1 VIGVLCLFGT
11 ARAQTPAVPADSTV
25 VTVPL
30 RAAAPRD
37 TLRRRAWHDQPRFV
51 MARSLL
57 VPGWGQA
64 HNHAW
69 IKAVLVAGAEG
80 WLGSRIVRDQQALDG
95 WLQELDDVRAGL
107 ADTTRTDHAA
117 LALREVEVVNL
128 YNARLE
134 QRLARQWQFAAV
146 LAYALVDAYVDAN
159 FRHFDVEFRN
169 DPALPP
175 GRDPASPG
183 GRGSTYVRLGLRWDF

>member
-1 VIGVLCLFGT
+1 MVGLLLAFGP
-11 ARAQTPAVPADSTV
+11 ARAQPPEAAADSAV

-30 RAAAPRD
+30 RPAASRESA
-37 TLRRRAWHDQPRFV
+37 RRRPWHDQPRFV

-64 HNHAW
+64 HNRAW

-80 WLGSRIVRDQQALDG
+80 WLGAEIVRDQRALDG
-95 WLQELDDVRAGL
+95 WLNELDDVRAGL
-107 ADTTRTDHAA
+107 ADTLRTDHAA
-117 LALREVEVVNL
+117 LASREVEVVNL

-146 LAYALVDAYVDAN
+146 LAYAMVDAYVDAN

-175 GRDPASPG
+175 GRDPASG
-183 GRGSTYVRLGLRWDF
+183 VRRGSTSVRLGLRWDF